1 MDTWGIAGREMYWRP
16 ILNFYVAPGGEP
28 RLLDLTR
35 SLEGSGL
42 VIERKQ

>member
-1 MDTWGIAGREMYWRP
+1 MAGREMYWRP
-16 ILNFYVAPGGEP
+16 VLNFYVAPGAEP
-28 RLLDLTR
+28 RMLDLTR

>member
-1 MDTWGIAGREMYWRP
+1 MAGREMYWRP
-16 ILNFYVAPGGEP
+16 VLNFYVVPGGEP
-28 RLLDLTR
+28 RMFDLTR